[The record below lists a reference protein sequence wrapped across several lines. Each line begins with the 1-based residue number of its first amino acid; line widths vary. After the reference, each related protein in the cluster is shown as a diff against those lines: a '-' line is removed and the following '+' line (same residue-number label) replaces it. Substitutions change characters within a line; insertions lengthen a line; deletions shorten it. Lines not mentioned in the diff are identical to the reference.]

1 MPFESSDILPG
12 IYAGYVSLVLFVLVT
27 AIFVGAETAAQ
38 GTLAAG
44 ALGSSGLGFY
54 SVNRALATPLRGTLQ
69 YTRPWL
75 WFTAFAAFGLYDG
88 RYQPLVASAASSP
101 SAWPRATCWA
111 ARSLGGGAAG
121 ERRTGRG
128 HADRAGRVRSELPPS
143 SPRPCWR
150 R

>member
-44 ALGSSGLGFY
+44 ALGSGGLGFF

-69 YTRPWL
+69 CTRPWL
-75 WFTAFAAFGLYDG
+75 WFTAFAAIGLYDG
-88 RYQPLVASAASSP
+88 RYQPLVAVGGTH
-101 SAWPRATCWA
+101 RRHGRCYL
-111 ARSLGGGAAG
+111 LGGAIAW
-121 ERRTGRG
+121 
-128 HADRAGRVRSELPPS
+128 
-143 SPRPCWR
+143 WR
-150 R
+150 RRR